1 MRARTFLAVVS
12 GAVFS
17 AACTGAPEPPP
28 FKPVADVKQIMNA
41 MIDPA
46 ADEIWDATGWIITA
60 AGEEERKPKNDEE
73 WTAVMNHAI
82 TVTEAGNLLMMVP
95 RAKDG
100 DEWMKRSQEL
110 IDAGTK
116 AWRAAEA
123 KDLQKLFDTGGEV
136 YVACTNCHMNYIDE
150 IKNAGK

>member
-1 MRARTFLAVVS
+1 MRIPLLVVC
-12 GAVFS
+12 GALFCGGCV
-17 AACTGAPEPPP
+17 GAPEPPP
-28 FKPVADVKQIMNA
+28 FKPVADVKQLMNS
-41 MIDPA
+41 MIDPQ

-73 WTAVMNHAI
+73 WLAVMHHAV

-100 DEWMKRSQEL
+100 DAWMKRSQEL

-116 AWRAAEA
+116 VWRAAES
-123 KDLQKLFDTGGEV
+123 KDVQKLFDTGGEL
-136 YVACTNCHMNYIDE
+136 YEACLHCHGDYIDA
-150 IKNAGK
+150 IKNAQ